1 MNKTEFIKK
10 LSKKSKLSLKE
21 CKNCLEV
28 MSSIISH
35 TLKSGDNISL
45 IGFGK
50 FEAKKRSA
58 RKFFNPKT
66 LKSITMPETIVPT
79 FKAGKNLKDAMYM

>member
-21 CKNCLEV
+21 CKNYLEV
-28 MSSIISH
+28 MSSIISD

-58 RKFFNPKT
+58 RKFFNPIT